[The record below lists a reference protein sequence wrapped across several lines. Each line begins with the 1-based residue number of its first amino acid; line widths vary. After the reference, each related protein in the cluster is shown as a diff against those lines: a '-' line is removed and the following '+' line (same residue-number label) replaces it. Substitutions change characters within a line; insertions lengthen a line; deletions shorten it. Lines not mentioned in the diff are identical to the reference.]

1 MVHPP
6 TRSLARLAW
15 HRLRAGLVGALI
27 AVAAAGVAQSATPGP
42 RGDAEPHFAALVSR
56 EESIVVSV
64 RALGLDGEYGGF
76 NENGWKDVPP
86 PDPLS
91 GDGGSG
97 ALPTDPSLSLAS
109 GFVID
114 ADGWVLT
121 NAHAV
126 VGAKRLRVRL
136 ADGGEAAAR
145 IAGYDLRTDLA
156 LLRLER
162 HGLPVARIGDPK
174 KVAVGDWVFT
184 IGAPFGLELSV
195 TAGIVSAYPRFLPG
209 GGGVPML
216 QTDAAINPGSSGSPL
231 FNLKGEVIG
240 INSMMLSGSGG
251 YEGVSLAL
259 PIDVAMRVVADL
271 RSRGYVQRS
280 HLGAQVQEVTPELA
294 RSFGL
299 DAPMGALVLSVA
311 QGGPA
316 EQAGLRTGDI
326 VLGVE
331 GAPDRRY
338 VTLQQAVASAAPGE
352 PMQLEVWRRNAK
364 LTVTLHPAAIE
375 PDASAASPPATSPD
389 PRLGLVVEELTPAR
403 RSVLRL
409 AGGGV
414 GVRST
419 RGPAWYAGLR
429 SGDAILAVNDVTVAD
444 VAAFDAAL
452 AAARASGRP
461 VAFLIQRGSVIGY
474 LAVDADD

>member
-1 MVHPP
+1 MVSPMTP
-6 TRSLARLAW
+6 RRP
-15 HRLRAGLVGALI
+15 LRAWWHGLVAALL
-27 AVAAAGVAQSATPGP
+27 ACAAAGAAQSAPPVP
-42 RGDAEPHFAALVSR
+42 RGDAEPHFAALISR

-64 RALGLDGEYGGF
+64 RALGLDGEYAGF

-91 GDGGSG
+91 GESGSNP
-97 ALPTDPSLSLAS
+97 LPTDPSLSLAS

-126 VGAKRLRVRL
+126 VGARRLRVRL
-136 ADGGEAAAR
+136 ADGRESAAR
-145 IAGYDLRTDLA
+145 VAGYDLRTDLA
-156 LLRLER
+156 LLQLDRR
-162 HGLPVARIGDPK
+162 GLPAARIGDPK
-174 KVAVGDWVFT
+174 RLAVGDWVFA
-184 IGAPFGLELSV
+184 IGAPFGLERSV

-231 FNLKGEVIG
+231 FNLKGEVIA

-251 YEGVSLAL
+251 FEGVSLAL
-259 PIDVAMRVVADL
+259 PIDVAMKVVADL
-271 RSRGYVQRS
+271 RARGYVRRS

-311 QGGPA
+311 HDGPA
-316 EQAGLRTGDI
+316 ERAGLHTGDI

-331 GAPDRRY
+331 GARDRRY
-338 VTLQQAVASAAPGE
+338 ATLQQAVASAPPGE
-352 PMQLEVWRRNAK
+352 PMHLEVWRRNTK
-364 LTVTLHPAAIE
+364 LAVTLRPAAIE
-375 PDASAASPPATSPD
+375 PDATAATPPPSSPD
-389 PRLGLVVEELTPAR
+389 PRLGLTIEELTPAR
-403 RSVLRL
+403 RSTLRL

-419 RGPAWYAGLR
+419 RGAAWYAGLR

-474 LAVDADD
+474 VAVDADD